1 MIAAREARKAEKEA
15 EEQAKK
21 DEEAEKLKNVQDY
34 RSAVLNKITR
44 GDNLPTIDEQDKAK
58 KDQQAQESVARA
70 KVAKSMFSNL
80 MGGMSNKEKT
90 VHNLQKD
97 FLTSDGRAEA
107 LEAKKLEGQKNA
119 VMAGE
124 VQQK

>member
-1 MIAAREARKAEKEA
+1 
-15 EEQAKK
+15 
-21 DEEAEKLKNVQDY
+21 
-34 RSAVLNKITR
+34 
-44 GDNLPTIDEQDKAK
+44 LPTIDEVDKAK